1 MDLIELSNGVRVVEI
16 EADER
21 DLDVAAEARRRWG
34 VEVSLEDEIEVAAGR
49 LRYPVGSW
57 WMPVAEAAET
67 VGLEVRAQWSD
78 GDPSQI
84 ERVRVVGGTAAEA
97 ERAAM
102 RAVEAYGTTTYTLTV
117 AVGDGERVYTVVS
130 APPWAEASS

>member
-1 MDLIELSNGVRVVEI
+1 M
-16 EADER
+16 
-21 DLDVAAEARRRWG
+21 
-34 VEVSLEDEIEVAAGR
+34 
-49 LRYPVGSW
+49 
-57 WMPVAEAAET
+57 
-67 VGLEVRAQWSD
+67 RAQWGD
-78 GDPSQI
+78 DDPSQI